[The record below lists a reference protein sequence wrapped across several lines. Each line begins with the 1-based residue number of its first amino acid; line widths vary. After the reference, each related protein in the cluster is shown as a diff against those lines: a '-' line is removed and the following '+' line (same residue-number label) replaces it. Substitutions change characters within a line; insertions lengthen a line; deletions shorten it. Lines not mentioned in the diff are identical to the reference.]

1 MAKDLRTFLDKVRQ
15 MQAAG
20 GSFKE
25 AGIVDVKRPM
35 SWDLEVPTL
44 QQKLAK
50 GLRHRKIDPGE
61 ARHPAIFCHKIEGSK
76 IPLVTN
82 LLGSWEM
89 HGASLGLEPSQW
101 NEKGL
106 TSEYKKRLAKPVPTV
121 TVDASKAPVK
131 EVILKGDD
139 VDLGLLPILR
149 HATLNSGRYITV
161 GCMVCMDPDTGIPN
175 AGIYRHEVK
184 GKNLLGAMINPKH
197 HGDYIAHRYAQ
208 LGKPMEVIIYD
219 GHHPAVVTA
228 ACVNGPVELNEYEV
242 AGAYLG
248 EPLEVIKAETV
259 NIPVPARSEII
270 IEGVIDNPREMVTD
284 GPFSEG
290 GGYYGRGEK
299 PCYLIRVTAITM
311 RKDAIYHDLDPC
323 SREHGTTGGS
333 SRTMDVFNAVK
344 EVVPTVKAVRST
356 GPVVFVS
363 IEKRAEG
370 EGKWAALA
378 AMTRSYNAAF
388 VIVVD
393 DDVDVFDD
401 KRLWWAIGSR
411 VVPDQNIDMITRVTG
426 HHLSPVAYN
435 EAREPL
441 VEGGPMQTR
450 VIIDA
455 TKPLHIPFST
465 AIEPAWDLYNSMKVE
480 DYIT

>member
-1 MAKDLRTFLDKVRQ
+1 MAKDLRTFLDEVRALQ
-15 MQAAG
+15 GEGA
-20 GSFKE
+20 FKE
-25 AGIVDVKRPM
+25 AGLVEVTRTMKR
-35 SWDLEVPTL
+35 DLEVPTL

-50 GLRHRKIDPGE
+50 GIYHRKVEPGE
-61 ARHPAIFCHKIEGSK
+61 ARFPAIYCHDMEDSK
-76 IPLVTN
+76 LPLVTN

-89 HGASLGLEPSQW
+89 HGVSLGMDPSHWSQQ
-101 NEKGL
+101 EV
-106 TSEYKKRLAKPVPTV
+106 SEEYRKRKDEQKPTV
-121 TVDASKAPVK
+121 TVPASQAPVK
-131 EVILKGDD
+131 EVIITGED
-139 VDLGLLPILR
+139 VDLDALPIIK
-149 HATLNSGRYITV
+149 HATGNSGRYITV
-161 GCMVCMDPDTGIPN
+161 GCMVCVDPDTGIPN
-175 AGIYRHEVK
+175 AGMYRHEVK

-208 LGKPMEVIIYD
+208 LGKPMEVAIYD

-228 ACVNGPVELNEYEV
+228 ACAEGPVDLNEYEV

-248 EPLEVIKAETV
+248 EPLEVVKGETV
-259 NIPVPARSEII
+259 DIPVPGRAEIV
-270 IEGVIDNPREMVTD
+270 IEGVIDNPGEMITD

-311 RKDAIYHDLDPC
+311 RRDAIYHDLDPC
-323 SREHGTTGGS
+323 SREHGMTGGG
-333 SRTMDVFNAVK
+333 RRETDVFNAVK
-344 EVVPTVKAVRST
+344 EVVPTVKAVRSNGT
-356 GPVVFVS
+356 MLFVS

-378 AMTRSYNAAF
+378 AMTRHYNAAF

-401 KRLWWAIGSR
+401 RRLWWAIGSR
-411 VVPDQNIDMITRVTG
+411 VMPDYDIDMITRTTG
-426 HHLSPVAYN
+426 HHLSPVSYN
-435 EAREPL
+435 EARDPV

-455 TKPLHIPFST
+455 TRPLHIPFST
-465 AIEPAWDLYNSMKVE
+465 TIEPDWDLWETMKVE
-480 DYIT
+480 EYIA